1 MTLVQHAP
9 LASFGGAL
17 VDLAV
22 SPGGALGLAL
32 GWMAMMLAVGVGTV
46 RFAGTHLEGVV
57 RTVEHNFSRA
67 FWLGVAG
74 QLALLPVLGL
84 LVAALA
90 LSLVGAVAIPVAIVV
105 FLVAAAGVS
114 TLGFLATAQLT
125 GGAFLSAG
133 ARATLSA
140 RSAALRGLVWGVLF
154 YTGLWVVAAALTGLP
169 VAGAVARGIA
179 FAATWVA
186 TTAGLGAT
194 IWSRAG
200 TQLPRATLAPA
211 PAADDYEWSTPTPLT
226 GVAAARRRAPTPQY
240 TETP

>member
-1 MTLVQHAP
+1 MTPVHGP
-9 LASFGGAL
+9 LAAFGGAL

-22 SPGGALGLAL
+22 SPGGAVGLAL
-32 GWMAMMLAVGVGTV
+32 GWMAMMLAVGVGTAS
-46 RFAGTHLEGVV
+46 FAGTHLEGVV
-57 RTVEHNFSRA
+57 RTVEHNFARS
-67 FWLGVAG
+67 FWTGVAG

-90 LSLVGAVAIPVAIVV
+90 LGVVGAVAIPVAVVV
-105 FLVAAAGVS
+105 FLVAAAGVA

-125 GGAFLSAG
+125 GGAFLSSA

-140 RSAALRGLVWGVLF
+140 RSAALRALVWGVLF

-169 VAGAVARGIA
+169 LAGAVARGIA
-179 FAATWVA
+179 FAASWVA

-200 TQLPRATLAPA
+200 TQLPRPAIAPG
-211 PAADDYEWSTPTPLT
+211 PAVDDYEWSTPTPIG